1 MRSVCRQGLAV
12 KQWDTEKTEGSR
24 QENKEMQHTAKME
37 VEKAKQSNCG
47 NFGVAEKYDRSPRWR
62 CE

>member
-1 MRSVCRQGLAV
+1 M
-12 KQWDTEKTEGSR
+12 TGSR
-24 QENKEMQHTAKME
+24 QEYKKMQRKAKTE

-62 CE
+62 RG

>member
-1 MRSVCRQGLAV
+1 M

-24 QENKEMQHTAKME
+24 QEDKEMQHTAKME